1 LTAYLTAYGFRS
13 GEVQAPSTATDST
26 SNATGRTTPFVRPPG
41 EYQEPDGFTDGAW
54 QPSDSRFVTA
64 YGGLVQIWDPHTAGV
79 LGDNHQHQLTCD
91 IVDLDYTADG
101 SRIVVGSAAG
111 DMIMLD
117 ANLEPVGRPVFLG
130 ESTRCTSAGPDNK
143 TAFVLVGGAP
153 GPASP
158 SFEFADSMN
167 GWALVDL
174 DAGVVLRREEPG
186 ISLFWGRGPCR
197 RMADAPPSAAP
208 RARCS

>member
-1 LTAYLTAYGFRS
+1 
-13 GEVQAPSTATDST
+13 
-26 SNATGRTTPFVRPPG
+26 
-41 EYQEPDGFTDGAW
+41 
-54 QPSDSRFVTA
+54 
-64 YGGLVQIWDPHTAGV
+64 V

-101 SRIVVGSAAG
+101 SRIVVGSAEG

-130 ESTRCTSAGPDNK
+130 EYTRCTSAGPDNK

-153 GPASP
+153 GPASS

-208 RARCS
+208 RGRGALSRHRIRCAGTPHGCGAHPRERLRGLGSGRIDVRHVVL